1 VHAEMPM
8 TVTSSQSS
16 GKALYV
22 QYLFMPLQL
31 LIFTFVDY
39 QISLKG
45 PKKHVRGIRFSHYDT
60 MKANVPWWLQ
70 TRSPHFFSMQTE
82 CHVLLEQIYQLI

>member
-16 GKALYV
+16 GKVLYV
-22 QYLFMPLQL
+22 QYSFMPLQL
-31 LIFTFVDY
+31 LIFTSVDY

-45 PKKHVRGIRFSHYDT
+45 PKKHIKGIHFLLYDT
-60 MKANVPWWLQ
+60 VKANVPWWLQ
-70 TRSPHFFSMQTE
+70 T
-82 CHVLLEQIYQLI
+82 

>member
-1 VHAEMPM
+1 VHAEMPT

-16 GKALYV
+16 GKVLYV
-22 QYLFMPLQL
+22 QYSFTPLQL

-45 PKKHVRGIRFSHYDT
+45 PKKHIREILFSLYDT

-70 TRSPHFFSMQTE
+70 T
-82 CHVLLEQIYQLI
+82 